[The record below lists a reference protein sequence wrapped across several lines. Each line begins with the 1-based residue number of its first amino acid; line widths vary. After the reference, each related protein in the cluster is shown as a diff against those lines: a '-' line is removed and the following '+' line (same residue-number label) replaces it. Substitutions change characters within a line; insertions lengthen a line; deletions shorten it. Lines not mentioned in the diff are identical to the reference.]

1 MLFTPPSD
9 PFLQII
15 IADRSPLSAVFYSRS
30 DGHLLEPLIRQYV
43 RELREAADVHII
55 TVHLSTERELLWSR
69 ITSRLAVE
77 PERRALREDQRGWM
91 DSVVSF
97 YEGMAWDCT
106 VANNSTPIP
115 ALAAT
120 VMRRVAGTHVDVHAA
135 VEACAARAGV
145 CWTGPESGSD
155 GVGFPAV
162 SPSAS
167 SRHTAADLLCP
178 SSSDSPCTSP
188 TALAA
193 EEKGAFGELGADS
206 DREGKLSGA
215 SLRPLSAGPSTPN
228 LTPAKHSCRRDASAG
243 SLEEGSETDPLSAVV
258 SPAPLAAPAGGAVA
272 RSPSSPMTITA
283 PE

>member
-1 MLFTPPSD
+1 
-9 PFLQII
+9 
-15 IADRSPLSAVFYSRS
+15 
-30 DGHLLEPLIRQYV
+30 V

-55 TVHLSTERELLWSR
+55 TVHLATERELLWSR

-77 PERRALREDQRGWM
+77 PERRALREDQRCWM

-106 VANNSTPIP
+106 VANDSTPIP

-145 CWTGPESGSD
+145 CWTGPESGVD
-155 GVGFPAV
+155 GAGSPAA

-167 SRHTAADLLCP
+167 SRHTAANLLCP
-178 SSSDSPCTSP
+178 SPSDSPCASP
-188 TALAA
+188 TALTA
-193 EEKGAFGELGADS
+193 EEEEGIASGEFGAVAES
-206 DREGKLSGA
+206 QGKLSGA
-215 SLRPLSAGPSTPN
+215 DLLPVSAGPSTPN
-228 LTPAKHSCRRDASAG
+228 LTPAKHACRRDASAG
-243 SLEEGSETDPLSAVV
+243 SLEEGSETDPLSAVA
-258 SPAPLAAPAGGAVA
+258 SPAPLAAPAGGAVG